1 MSEAAQYSGGPGKLR
16 GKFFKDDATGRDMI
30 EIRIVGDP
38 STLISKVQPEHVVKF
53 AREWEAY
60 QQGATEVDV
69 GGTPITEVP
78 GVDRNVAL
86 ALKLKGVRNAEELA
100 ALDEA
105 AAKGL
110 GMGIF
115 TMSKA
120 AKQLVRLKELE
131 AMQSMLADAPRRG
144 RPPKPVDEVMPAP
157 AQI

>member
-1 MSEAAQYSGGPGKLR
+1 MEFGGGPGKLR
-16 GKFFKDDATGRDMI
+16 AKFFKDDTTGQDMV
-30 EIRIVGDP
+30 EIKIVGDP
-38 STLISKVQPEHVVKF
+38 NDIIKKVDPSHVARF
-53 AREWEAY
+53 AREWESY
-60 QQGATEVDV
+60 QAGATEIDV

-100 ALDEA
+100 GLDEA

-120 AKQLVRLKELE
+120 AKQLVRLRELE
-131 AMQSMLADAPRRG
+131 AMQNALAEAPRRG
-144 RPPKPVDEVMPAP
+144 RPPNAPKVDDIAP
-157 AQI
+157 QI

>member
-16 GKFFKDDATGRDMI
+16 GKFFKDDVTGRDMI

-60 QQGATEVDV
+60 QQGNTEVDV
-69 GGTPITEVP
+69 GGTPLTEVP
-78 GVDRNVAL
+78 GIDRNLAM

-105 AAKGL
+105 GSKNL
-110 GMGIF
+110 GMGIL
-115 TMSKA
+115 TASKA
-120 AKQLVRLKELE
+120 AKNLVRMKELE
-131 AMQSMLADAPRRG
+131 AMQALMAEAPRRG
-144 RPPKPVDEVMPAP
+144 RPPNPPKSDDI
-157 AQI
+157 AQL